1 MGDWYGVCA
10 SLAVVTPVMPAAGV
24 GVLSWPEIALV
35 GELFK
40 RYLRAYALTLT

>member
-1 MGDWYGVCA
+1 MGDWYGVCVRQVCA

-40 RYLRAYALTLT
+40 R